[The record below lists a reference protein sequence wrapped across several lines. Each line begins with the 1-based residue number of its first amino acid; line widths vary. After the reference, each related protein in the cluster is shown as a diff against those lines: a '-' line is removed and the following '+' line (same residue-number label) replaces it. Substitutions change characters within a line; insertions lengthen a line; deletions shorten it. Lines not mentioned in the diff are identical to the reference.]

1 MNADALRAAL
11 CRQFCA
17 DVHVG
22 EVPAGLALS
31 LPVEDSIG
39 DRIGA
44 YVVRDRGAPFLADDG
59 MFLPELEARGITA
72 LDGMR
77 REFIDRVL
85 KPAGAYVD
93 DETLE
98 IRTPALDHE
107 PTAGEVVR
115 FISALAT
122 ARAAQFWTREV
133 VRSTF
138 VEDASEAIKA
148 RLAGRATVSFGA
160 AASLDLAE
168 FPADVLVCPSG
179 AGRVTAV
186 FLVQTMEKLNEA
198 LMLWQEAERTDRE
211 RPRVLAIVEDRD
223 TLPLNSKKAQRA
235 INRIDGIAFYR
246 EDETATL
253 ARIER
258 VAELPRAA

>member
-1 MNADALRAAL
+1 LNADALRAAL

-59 MFLPELEARGITA
+59 MFLPELEARGVTT
-72 LDGMR
+72 LDGIR

-93 DETLE
+93 EDTLE

-115 FISALAT
+115 FISALST
-122 ARAAQFWTREV
+122 ARAVQFWSREV

-138 VEDASEAIKA
+138 VEDASAAIKA
-148 RLAGRATVSFGA
+148 RLAGRATVLLDA
-160 AASLDLAE
+160 APSPELAE
-168 FPADVLVCPSG
+168 FPADVLVLPSG
-179 AGRVTAV
+179 RGRITAV
-186 FLVQTMEKLNEA
+186 FLVQTMDKLNEA
-198 LMLWQEAERTDRE
+198 LMLWQEGERLERE

-246 EDETATL
+246 DDERASL

-258 VAELPRAA
+258 IAELRAA